1 MMNPLILWPVFVMV
15 MLAAAIDIR
24 TRRIPNWLTLPC
36 LAGGVAVNV
45 GLYGWSGLGQS
56 IAGMALAVL
65 IVGGL
70 CWLRTMG
77 FGDLKLC
84 AAAGAWIGP
93 SSLLFAL
100 AIAAMAGGIL
110 ALAYAGWKG
119 KLGLALDRAA
129 NLSRQTPPGRTMDIF
144 HPEALTIPYAP
155 AIAAGVL
162 FSFFAN

>member
-1 MMNPLILWPVFVMV
+1 
-15 MLAAAIDIR
+15 
-24 TRRIPNWLTLPC
+24 
-36 LAGGVAVNV
+36 VNV
-45 GLYGWSGLGQS
+45 GLSGWTGLGQS
-56 IAGMALAVL
+56 LGGIALAIA

-100 AIAAMAGGIL
+100 AITAMVGGIL
-110 ALAYAGWKG
+110 AIIYAVWKG
-119 KLGLALDRAA
+119 KLGLALERTV
-129 NLSRQTPPGRTMDIF
+129 NLSRRPHANRIDVS

-155 AIAAGVL
+155 AIAAGVV
-162 FSFFAN
+162 FSFFAV